1 MTLTICNNG
10 NSYELCQSKNII
22 TSDKDVTIST
32 NMIIIFQQNEF
43 WLDTE
48 KLFTKPVYGWI
59 TDASPFKIS
68 GEQLSRSNR
77 EGAAK
82 DSKET
87 AELKQLL

>member
-1 MTLTICNNG
+1 MFINAVAK
-10 NSYELCQSKNII
+10 S
-22 TSDKDVTIST
+22 
-32 NMIIIFQQNEF
+32 
-43 WLDTE
+43 
-48 KLFTKPVYGWI
+48 KPVCVWI

-87 AELKQLL
+87 IE

>member
-1 MTLTICNNG
+1 MFINA
-10 NSYELCQSKNII
+10 IA
-22 TSDKDVTIST
+22 
-32 NMIIIFQQNEF
+32 
-43 WLDTE
+43 
-48 KLFTKPVYGWI
+48 KLKPVCVWI

-87 AELKQLL
+87 IEWNKAIVWIYKNWRV

>member
-1 MTLTICNNG
+1 MFING
-10 NSYELCQSKNII
+10 IAKS
-22 TSDKDVTIST
+22 
-32 NMIIIFQQNEF
+32 
-43 WLDTE
+43 
-48 KLFTKPVYGWI
+48 KPVGV

-87 AELKQLL
+87 IE

>member
-1 MTLTICNNG
+1 MSTKLIC
-10 NSYELCQSKNII
+10 II
-22 TSDKDVTIST
+22 QK
-32 NMIIIFQQNEF
+32 NEF
-43 WLDTE
+43 WLDTR
-48 KLFTKPVYGWI
+48 KLFTKPVYVWI